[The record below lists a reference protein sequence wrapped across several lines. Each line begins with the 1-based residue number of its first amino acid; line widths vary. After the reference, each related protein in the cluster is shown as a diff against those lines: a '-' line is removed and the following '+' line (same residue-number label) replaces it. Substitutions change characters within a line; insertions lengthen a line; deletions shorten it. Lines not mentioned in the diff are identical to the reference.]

1 MRPMMRQRH
10 EPAWLIFFA
19 QPEIKK
25 TLAMAAT
32 PRYAMMAAGAEDR
45 ATERAIDEGC
55 HSIARGCNVQVLCLE
70 YSTGQ

>member
-32 PRYAMMAAGAEDR
+32 PRYAMIAAGAED
-45 ATERAIDEGC
+45 
-55 HSIARGCNVQVLCLE
+55 
-70 YSTGQ
+70 